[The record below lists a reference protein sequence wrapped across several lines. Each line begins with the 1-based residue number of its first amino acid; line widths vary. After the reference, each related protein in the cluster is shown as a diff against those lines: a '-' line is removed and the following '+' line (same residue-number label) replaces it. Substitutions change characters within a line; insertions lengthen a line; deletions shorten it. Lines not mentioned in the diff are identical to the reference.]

1 MDIGVISNRYATA
14 FLGLTIESGRGAQ
27 VYEQAQTLLSDNVP
41 QKLEPDIEKL
51 TALLVKNGRVPY
63 LKYILESFCRK
74 YRKWAGIEK
83 VTLEVASPSDEL
95 DLKIKKLLSDKYGES
110 IVLDQKVNPDLI
122 GGFVLMID
130 DMMVDTSIK
139 KKLDTIHRS
148 LDKMNK
154 RLV

>member
-74 YRKWAGIEK
+74 
-83 VTLEVASPSDEL
+83 
-95 DLKIKKLLSDKYGES
+95 
-110 IVLDQKVNPDLI
+110 
-122 GGFVLMID
+122 
-130 DMMVDTSIK
+130 
-139 KKLDTIHRS
+139 
-148 LDKMNK
+148 
-154 RLV
+154 